1 MKSLNQLCHV
11 VSLFF
16 FLEIFRAVV
25 AVGLVDLE
33 SEIVKETLI
42 TQHELEIG
50 EIIFFYRRRRHR

>member
-1 MKSLNQLCHV
+1 M